1 MTNKV
6 SRRDLLKQAAVAGA
20 AAAVPLGSAACAPT
34 ASTERTWETLTESEG
49 ETLEAIVARL
59 IPSDDSG
66 PGATEAR
73 AARYIDRGLGG
84 GLASSREAYRVGL
97 AAVDRYAG
105 SSKGGRF
112 SRLTADD
119 QDEVLRDMEDDR
131 ATGFTP
137 SAAAFF
143 GLLRTH
149 TIQGT
154 FSDPAY
160 GGNDGFIGWELI
172 GYPGVR
178 TAVTPDLQRMDVAP
192 TARQVSAY
200 DFPAFADSKAGRTH
214 GG

>member
-1 MTNKV
+1 MTSKV
-6 SRRDLLKQAAVAGA
+6 SRRDMLKQAAVAGA
-20 AAAVPLGSAACAPT
+20 AAAVPLGSAACAPS
-34 ASTERTWETLTESEG
+34 ASTERTFETLTAVEG
-49 ETLEAIVARL
+49 ETLEAIVGRL
-59 IPSDDSG
+59 IPSDDNG

-84 GLASSREAYRVGL
+84 ALASSHEAYRGGL
-97 AAVDRYAG
+97 AAVDRYAE
-105 SSKGGRF
+105 SSKGRPF
-112 SRLTADD
+112 ARLTADD
-119 QDEVLRDMEDDR
+119 QDEVLRDMDDDR
-131 ATGFTP
+131 ATGFAP

-143 GLLRTH
+143 GMLRTH

-160 GGNDGFIGWELI
+160 GGNDGFVGWELI

-200 DFPAFADSKAGRTH
+200 DFPAFADSKAGRTR
-214 GG
+214 GD